1 MPIESKNTVIVA
13 DEDEYFRIAFKT
25 LVEKHLGVT
34 DVHDA
39 TSVIE
44 ASQVLSDGQSA
55 ELLVVE
61 MGLLDP
67 EALTTLKA
75 IRTEHPT
82 IRIMVLGETARKSDL
97 LSILRVGINGFVL
110 KDIGA
115 DNLVKAVDQV
125 LKGVV
130 FIQELEDD
138 LFEPEAGNDEL
149 GLTPR
154 QFDVMKLIAE
164 GKTNKEIGQLLDL
177 AEGTIKAHMKV
188 IFKRLGVKNRAA
200 AAIAG
205 LKWLQKSEE
214 KRSA

>member
-1 MPIESKNTVIVA
+1 MPSDSKTAGIIA

-25 LVEKHLGVT
+25 LLEKHLSVSDVQDAISIAEAINALRDGKTT
-34 DVHDA
+34 D
-39 TSVIE
+39 
-44 ASQVLSDGQSA
+44 
-55 ELLVVE
+55 LLVVE

-67 EALTTLKA
+67 EALTTLKS
-75 IRTEHPT
+75 IRSEHST
-82 IRIMVLGETARKSDL
+82 IRIMVLGEAARKSDL

-110 KDIGA
+110 KDVGA
-115 DNLVKAVDQV
+115 DNLVKAIDQV

-138 LFEPEAGNDEL
+138 LFEPEAGNIEL

-154 QFDVMKLIAE
+154 QFEVMKLIAD
-164 GKTNKEIGQLLDL
+164 GKSNKEIGQLLDL

-214 KRSA
+214 KGSA

>member
-1 MPIESKNTVIVA
+1 MPSDSKTAVIIA

-25 LVEKHLGVT
+25 LLEKHLSVSDVQDAISIAEAINALRDGKTT
-34 DVHDA
+34 D
-39 TSVIE
+39 
-44 ASQVLSDGQSA
+44 
-55 ELLVVE
+55 LLVVE

-67 EALTTLKA
+67 EALTTLKS
-75 IRTEHPT
+75 IRSEHPT
-82 IRIMVLGETARKSDL
+82 IRIMVLGEAARKSDL

-110 KDIGA
+110 KDVGA
-115 DNLVKAVDQV
+115 DNLVKAIDQV

-138 LFEPEAGNDEL
+138 LFEPEAGNIEL

-154 QFDVMKLIAE
+154 QFEVMKLIAD
-164 GKTNKEIGQLLDL
+164 GKSNKEIGQLLDL

>member
-1 MPIESKNTVIVA
+1 MPSDSKTAVIIA

-25 LVEKHLGVT
+25 LLEKHLSVSDVQDAISIAEAINALRDGKTT
-34 DVHDA
+34 D
-39 TSVIE
+39 
-44 ASQVLSDGQSA
+44 
-55 ELLVVE
+55 LLVVE

-67 EALTTLKA
+67 EALTTLKS
-75 IRTEHPT
+75 IRSEHST
-82 IRIMVLGETARKSDL
+82 IRIMVLGEAARKSDL
-97 LSILRVGINGFVL
+97 LSILRVGIYGFVL
-110 KDIGA
+110 KDVGA
-115 DNLVKAVDQV
+115 DNLVKAIDQV

-138 LFEPEAGNDEL
+138 LFEPEAGNIEL

-154 QFDVMKLIAE
+154 QFEVMKLIAD
-164 GKTNKEIGQLLDL
+164 GKSNKEIGQLLDL

-214 KRSA
+214 KGSA

>member
-1 MPIESKNTVIVA
+1 MPSDSKTAVIIA

-25 LVEKHLGVT
+25 LLEKHLSVS
-34 DVHDA
+34 DVQDTISVDDA
-39 TSVIE
+39 IQ
-44 ASQVLSDGQSA
+44 ALRDGKTA
-55 ELLVVE
+55 DLLVVE

-75 IRTEHPT
+75 IRSEHPT
-82 IRIMVLGETARKSDL
+82 IRIMVLGVTARKSDL

-110 KDIGA
+110 KDVGA
-115 DNLVKAVDQV
+115 DNLVKAIDQV

-138 LFEPEAGNDEL
+138 LFEPETGNDEL

-154 QFDVMKLIAE
+154 QFEVMKLIAD
-164 GKTNKEIGQLLDL
+164 GKSNKEIGQLLDL

>member
-110 KDIGA
+110 KDVGA

-164 GKTNKEIGQLLDL
+164 GKTNKEIGQLLNL

-205 LKWLQKSEE
+205 LKWLQKADE
-214 KRSA
+214 KGSA